1 MAVDRLILKFS
12 TPAEVEAWFAQ
23 NHETSDGVFI
33 TLSKKNSPF
42 QLPTYEEVLDV
53 ALRYGWIDS
62 LTKGLDENFYLMTFT
77 PRRARSPWSQVNREK
92 AEAMI
97 ASGAMKP
104 AGLAAIEQ
112 AKANGR
118 WDAAYV
124 GSAEAETPQDFL
136 DALGQNPK
144 AAAFYETLTKQNKF
158 AVYFRLND
166 AKKPETRAR
175 RIVKFVEMFE
185 RGEKFY

>member
-1 MAVDRLILKFS
+1 MAADRPILKFE
-12 TPAEVEAWFAQ
+12 TPDEVAEWFEENAE
-23 NHETSDGVFI
+23 NSDGMQILFAKKA
-33 TLSKKNSPF
+33 SKVRT
-42 QLPTYEEVLDV
+42 PTYGEVLDI
-53 ALRYGWIDS
+53 ALAWGWIDS
-62 LTKGLDENFYLMTFT
+62 IVHGYDADCYLQTFT
-77 PRRARSPWSQVNREK
+77 PRRSRSPWSKVNREK

-97 ASGAMKP
+97 ADGSMKP
-104 AGLAAIEQ
+104 SGMAAVELAR
-112 AKANGR
+112 ANGR

-124 GSAEAETPQDFL
+124 GQAEAETPQDFL
-136 DALGQNPK
+136 DALARSPK
-144 AAAFYETLTKQNKF
+144 AAAFFGTLSNQNRY

>member
-1 MAVDRLILKFS
+1 MAIERPIHRFATSAD
-12 TPAEVEAWFAQ
+12 VEDWFAE
-23 NHETSDGVFI
+23 NHDTSDGIFV
-33 TLSKKNSPF
+33 TLAKKGAPV
-42 QLPTYEEVLDV
+42 QLAPANDILGT

-62 LTKGLDENFYLMTFT
+62 QSKGLDEHYFLLSYT
-77 PRRARSPWSQVNREK
+77 PRRSRSPWSKINRERV
-92 AEAMI
+92 EAMI
-97 ASGAMKP
+97 EAGTMAPS
-104 AGLAAIEQ
+104 GLAAVEV

-118 WDAAYV
+118 WDAAYA
-124 GSAEAETPQDFL
+124 GSSDFEEPQDFL
-136 DALGQNPK
+136 EALARNPK
-144 AAAFYETLTKQNKF
+144 AKAFYETLTKQNKF